1 MFEGEEIVEIGR
13 FVDDEIVS
21 IEPAQKINN
30 NSKLVYVKGKGK
42 IDFEIR
48 FVDEDVKQKENQ
60 K

>member
-1 MFEGEEIVEIGR
+1 MFEGKEIVEIGR
-13 FVDDEIVS
+13 FDDDEIIS

-30 NSKLVYVKGKGK
+30 NSKFVYEKGEGK
-42 IDFEIR
+42 IDFKIR

>member
-30 NSKLVYVKGKGK
+30 NSKLVYEKGKGK